1 MTKLRMTTIALAA
14 AASLG
19 ALSISSA
26 PAFAGH
32 GGGGHGGGHGGGGMH
47 MGHGGGFGGHWGGHR
62 WGYRG
67 YGYGLYTAY
76 ASDCYYVRRFGELIK
91 VCE

>member
-1 MTKLRMTTIALAA
+1 MTKFRMTTIALAA
-14 AASLG
+14 ATSFG
-19 ALSISSA
+19 ALSIASA

-32 GGGGHGGGHGGGGMH
+32 GGGGHGGGMH
-47 MGHGGGFGGHWGGHR
+47 IGHGGGFGGHWGGHR

-67 YGYGLYTAY
+67 YGFGYGVYTAY
-76 ASDCYYVRRFGELIK
+76 VPECYYVRRFGALIK

>member
-1 MTKLRMTTIALAA
+1 MTTFRKTTLALAA

-19 ALSISSA
+19 TLSLASA

-32 GGGGHGGGHGGGGMH
+32 GGGFGGHGGGMH
-47 MGHGGGFGGHWGGHR
+47 IGHGGGWGHR

-67 YGYGLYTAY
+67 YGFGYGVYTAY
-76 ASDCYYVRRFGELIK
+76 VPECYYVRRFGALIK